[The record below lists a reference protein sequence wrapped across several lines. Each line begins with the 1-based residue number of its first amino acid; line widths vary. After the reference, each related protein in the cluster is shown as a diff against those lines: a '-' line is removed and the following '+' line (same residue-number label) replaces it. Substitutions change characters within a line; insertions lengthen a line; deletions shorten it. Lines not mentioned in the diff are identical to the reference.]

1 MRYEQRKSFIR
12 SSINMMLPGATALV
26 DAQAD
31 PDVRDLLAY
40 VDALETSLREAY
52 QITHYGRGTMQDVD
66 DVLERAIRGSAH
78 NPEGN
83 AK

>member
-1 MRYEQRKSFIR
+1 MTDNDLTIVDLKGRINSLEILGRRYE
-12 SSINMMLPGATALV
+12 TA
-26 DAQAD
+26 
-31 PDVRDLLAY
+31 
-40 VDALETSLREAY
+40 LREAY

-78 NPEGN
+78 NPGGN